1 MSVAPTN
8 VVVFQPLITMFDNTV
23 NQTIVTGSANL
34 IALISPLVAAALGVY
49 MLLIM
54 TSYWRGATDQPV
66 LDFFMRFAAWGLI
79 ITAGMN
85 IQYYT
90 EYVVPFFNGLGD
102 DVAQAITNSPTS
114 GTALDTVLNAYLTA
128 IKTMF
133 GALTWSDIGG
143 YITAT
148 IMALVILLVGMPFLA
163 IAAAYI
169 ILAKFALGLL
179 LAIGPMFIASALF
192 PGTRKFFEAWTA
204 QCLNYA
210 ILTALFAAAGA
221 IEVNFALNNLPM
233 GSFSDLLTTAKMAMM
248 GIVFW
253 IVSMNL
259 PALASALAGGV
270 GISAMAQHSGPFA
283 KRAGKGIGKAYQG
296 AKKLGG
302 RESGGAIDG

>member
-1 MSVAPTN
+1 
-8 VVVFQPLITMFDNTV
+8 
-23 NQTIVTGSANL
+23 
-34 IALISPLVAAALGVY
+34 
-49 MLLIM
+49 
-54 TSYWRGATDQPV
+54 
-66 LDFFMRFAAWGLI
+66 
-79 ITAGMN
+79 
-85 IQYYT
+85 
-90 EYVVPFFNGLGD
+90 
-102 DVAQAITNSPTS
+102 
-114 GTALDTVLNAYLTA
+114 
-128 IKTMF
+128 
-133 GALTWSDIGG
+133 
-143 YITAT
+143 
-148 IMALVILLVGMPFLA
+148 LLVGMPFLA

-221 IEVNFALNNLPM
+221 IEVNFALNNLPV

-283 KRAGKGIGKAYQG
+283 KLAGKGIGKAFQA
-296 AKKLGG
+296 AKMRAG
-302 RESGGAIDG
+302 RGSGGSIDG